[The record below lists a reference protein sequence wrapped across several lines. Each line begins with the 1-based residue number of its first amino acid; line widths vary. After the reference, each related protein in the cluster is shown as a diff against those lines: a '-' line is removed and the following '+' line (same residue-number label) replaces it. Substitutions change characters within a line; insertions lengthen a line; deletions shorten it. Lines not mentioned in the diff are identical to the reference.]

1 MEKIEPMILE
11 HSLTKL
17 IQDKSTAIR
26 EYALRRIDNLKSFGT
41 MDAVKQQLNVEDSP
55 EIKKIAAEAVEH
67 LTEADGIS
75 LSEEILLKM
84 VRSTNSEDRVYA
96 ARLMSKVTDERL
108 FPYLSELIRDINHQ
122 VRIAALVSAGKVKS
136 PEFWPALIANLS
148 SPTYSNASAASIV
161 TIGEP
166 ILPALEAAF
175 NKTGQIPQTMVRIV
189 QIYGRIQGKDAEE
202 LLWKKID
209 TTDKNVFSQALVSL
223 SDIGYRAQEFQAARI
238 KLTIETDIEDVAWN
252 LEALDAIEEADKE
265 EQEKSEENEES
276 IVRNN
281 YIRQA
286 LLEENHYNFDH
297 IFMLLSM
304 NYDPESIRLVK
315 ENAESGLTDN
325 ITFAIELLDVFMTE
339 DLKPKLFPIIDDIT
353 QSERTKRL
361 DEYFPPQNFENL
373 EDLYLRIINRDYNRI
388 DRWTKAVAIYN
399 LGHLDGAVPGPALVA
414 NLFNQDPL
422 IRQTAAWA
430 IHELDKMTYQTN
442 TRRLAPSV
450 KKELDRVILPPTLIT
465 QDQHRPMLQVE
476 RIMLLSEIEIFSHI
490 PRIVLAELSDYVEEV
505 RYKEGTTIISQGDS
519 GDTPMYIVVSGKIN
533 VFDQNKLVGEL
544 GKKEMIGETHV
555 LDSDTNTASFIT
567 AEETAV
573 FRLDKDKFY
582 ELICKNQEMVDG
594 LITIMHKKF
603 EEEPGPV
610 VG

>member
-304 NYDPESIRLVK
+304 NYDPGIHSIGKR
-315 ENAESGLTDN
+315 
-325 ITFAIELLDVFMTE
+325 
-339 DLKPKLFPIIDDIT
+339 
-353 QSERTKRL
+353 ER
-361 DEYFPPQNFENL
+361 
-373 EDLYLRIINRDYNRI
+373 
-388 DRWTKAVAIYN
+388 
-399 LGHLDGAVPGPALVA
+399 
-414 NLFNQDPL
+414 
-422 IRQTAAWA
+422 
-430 IHELDKMTYQTN
+430 
-442 TRRLAPSV
+442 
-450 KKELDRVILPPTLIT
+450 
-465 QDQHRPMLQVE
+465 
-476 RIMLLSEIEIFSHI
+476 
-490 PRIVLAELSDYVEEV
+490 
-505 RYKEGTTIISQGDS
+505 
-519 GDTPMYIVVSGKIN
+519 
-533 VFDQNKLVGEL
+533 
-544 GKKEMIGETHV
+544 
-555 LDSDTNTASFIT
+555 
-567 AEETAV
+567 
-573 FRLDKDKFY
+573 
-582 ELICKNQEMVDG
+582 
-594 LITIMHKKF
+594 
-603 EEEPGPV
+603 
-610 VG
+610 